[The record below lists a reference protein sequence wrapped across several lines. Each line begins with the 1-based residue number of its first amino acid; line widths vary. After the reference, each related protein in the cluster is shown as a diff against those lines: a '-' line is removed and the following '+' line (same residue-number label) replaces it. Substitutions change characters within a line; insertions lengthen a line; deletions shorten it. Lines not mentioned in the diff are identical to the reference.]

1 MNSMKRFVHRDTEGL
16 VLVARSGSYYGSWP
30 QILGRDFGLQD
41 FQRYPT
47 CSHCNVSPRSFLEY
61 ASIVVMRKPRR
72 EQLDFENGGFCHLR
86 TRCAREMFLCGK
98 DYDTGKD
105 YSHRRDWIE
114 KRLLFLTSIFSVEL
128 FGYAIMEN
136 HYHLVLNFVPRAAAL
151 WTPEEVARRWL
162 RLFPKKTPELEEIW
176 FEEVLRDPERVEEL
190 RKRLSTSPDFMKGL
204 NEYIA
209 RRANHEDQITGAFWA
224 GRYYSRQI
232 KSANDMVGCMA
243 YVDLNPLRANV
254 VKDPEQPGQH
264 TSLVRRLE
272 EIEFLEALERELL
285 HETPTDAVESPEE
298 PEQSPSSE
306 DQVSSAHETLVP
318 LRPLASGHGQLV
330 ARSLDGGTE
339 LPVTLNCYRHRV
351 AVLARHGAGRPQ
363 KKTLSSR
370 KRTSSDDWLDHWLQL
385 MEGFR
390 LRTPARTPLYAW
402 MKAETES

>member
-1 MNSMKRFVHRDTEGL
+1 MR
-16 VLVARSGSYYGSWP
+16 ARCVR
-30 QILGRDFGLQD
+30 Q
-41 FQRYPT
+41 
-47 CSHCNVSPRSFLEY
+47 
-61 ASIVVMRKPRR
+61 
-72 EQLDFENGGFCHLR
+72 
-86 TRCAREMFLCGK
+86 MFLCGK

-176 FEEVLRDPERVEEL
+176 FEEVLRDPEHVEKL

-209 RRANHEDQITGAFWA
+209 RRANHEEQITGAFWA
-224 GRYYSRQI
+224 QRYHARQI
-232 KSANDMVGCMA
+232 ESADDMVGCMA

-254 VKDPEQPGQH
+254 VKEPEQPGQH
-264 TSLVRRLE
+264 TSLFRRVE
-272 EIEFLEALERELL
+272 EIEFLEALERELSQEAPEDVESLEDSEQSSPSQHQASPL
-285 HETPTDAVESPEE
+285 HEP
-298 PEQSPSSE
+298 
-306 DQVSSAHETLVP
+306 LVP

-330 ARSLDGGTE
+330 ARSLDRGTE
-339 LPVTLNCYRHRV
+339 LPITLNCYRHRV
-351 AVLARHGAGRPQ
+351 AVLAKHGAGRPQ
-363 KKTLSSR
+363 KKTGSSR
-370 KRTSSDDWLDHWLQL
+370 KRTNSDDWLDRWLQL

-390 LRTPARTPLYAW
+390 RRSPARTPLYAW
-402 MKAETES
+402 MTAEFETEA